1 MEDISKL
8 KFSFYRF
15 AGEEGQAKAVGVVE
29 ARLKELGA
37 PSENIQTFR
46 VSNHRVAAKRA
57 GKQAVRLP
65 RVFIGDTPKPP
76 HNKRMTG
83 GLAWFEG
90 WMDAYEVEA
99 RTAELLKRKDLNEI
113 RADAEPPTPLT
124 EAPEHPSLFKGVF
137 DPNPCPHCKTKDGQ
151 IEGLKAKCGSHKN
164 EIQKA
169 QSRIHDLKSKS
180 SASCRV
186 TDDKLLEHDAQL
198 QVAVGAL
205 AGASREMVI
214 ELGAI
219 REERAPKPYTKP
231 DVERAIEDCTEL
243 LPLLSSVNREKIEG
257 VRGLLWHLVSL

>member
-15 AGEEGQAKAVGVVE
+15 VSEEGQAKAVEVVE
-29 ARLKELGA
+29 ARLRVLGV
-37 PSENIQTFR
+37 PSENIKNFP

-57 GKQAVRLP
+57 GRQAVRLP

-90 WMDAYEVEA
+90 WMDAYEAE
-99 RTAELLKRKDLNEI
+99 AELLKRKDPSEI

-205 AGASREMVI
+205 AGVSREMVV
-214 ELGAI
+214 ELEAI
-219 REERAPKPYTKP
+219 REDMVLKPYTKL
-231 DVERAIEDCTEL
+231 DVQGAIEDCTEL
-243 LPLLSSVNREKIEG
+243 LPLLSSVNREKIKA